1 MGKIDFE
8 KVLTS
13 FPKTNRFGEK
23 VTLVGAT
30 KTVPTD
36 VIRAAAKVR
45 LEDIGENKVN
55 EFLDKFDGYPPVNLH
70 FIGHLQTNK
79 VKYIIGKVALI
90 QSCDS
95 LKLAKKISE
104 TATQKGIIQDVLV
117 EINIGKEPQKHGFM
131 PDEAFNAV
139 NDISSLNGINVKGL
153 MTVLPAMRSRSA
165 LGDLNRALNADLN
178 ADRTKT
184 RELCLQ
190 MREIYDNI
198 RKQKDNI
205 TVLSMGMSS
214 DYEIAVDCGSNMLRI
229 GRLLFGERRYPEKPE
244 I

>member
-1 MGKIDFE
+1 MVKIDFE

-23 VTLVGAT
+23 VTVVGAT

-36 VIRAAAKVR
+36 IVKAAVKVG
-45 LEDIGENKVN
+45 LEDIGENRVN
-55 EFLDKFDGYPPVNLH
+55 EFLNKFDDYPQANLH

-79 VKYIIGKVALI
+79 VKYIIGKVSLI

-95 LKLAKKISE
+95 IKLAKKISE
-104 TATQKGIIQDVLV
+104 IAAEKGIIQDVLV

-131 PDEAFNAV
+131 PNEAFDALK
-139 NDISSLNGINVKGL
+139 DISALEGVNVKGL
-153 MTVLPAMRSRSA
+153 MTVLPAMSGRRSSDDFCGS
-165 LGDLNRALNADLN
+165 LNPDLNCDRA
-178 ADRTKT
+178 KI

-198 RKQKDNI
+198 RKQNDDI

-229 GRLLFGERRYPEKPE
+229 GRLLFCERRYPENPE